1 MFSMKSTKKYQD
13 DYDNLNKIPLFWLI
27 IYRAT
32 MQDGISSNKVK
43 VTGKMILRNNV
54 DECFLNNYFL
64 ILILVLPN

>member
-1 MFSMKSTKKYQD
+1 
-13 DYDNLNKIPLFWLI
+13 
-27 IYRAT
+27 

-64 ILILVLPN
+64 ILILVLPNRGN